1 MRAAE
6 GGVEVGVES
15 VGACAICETVVRLL
29 LGRGLDFRVMRC
41 GSVVL
46 LRGEVYGVGLL
57 VSVESVN
64 GMQFGSLV

>member
-6 GGVEVGVES
+6 GGVEVRVES
-15 VGACAICETVVRLL
+15 VGACAICEAVVRLL
-29 LGRGLDFRVMRC
+29 LGGGLNFRVMRC
-41 GSVVL
+41 GSIVL
-46 LRGEVYGVGLL
+46 LRGEVYGVSLL